1 MGGRS
6 SKNGKAPR
14 VLNSNGHLPQNGR
27 HRYNSNDQRIRAGG
41 DSGAGELDHGS
52 KSKQN
57 ELGGKPQ
64 RSEELQKQS
73 FPYSSPAN
81 NSTDEFYDGI
91 PLYSSSRS
99 KSTRSRQGAVSKVSE
114 VSSRL
119 GRVGSVGLGKAVEVL
134 DTLGSS
140 MTNLNPKG
148 GFAFAA
154 TTKGN
159 ELEILAFE
167 VANTIVKGFN
177 LMQSLSKRNIKRL
190 KELLPSEGVQNLVSV
205 NTDELLRIFAADKR
219 DELKVFSCEVFRFGN
234 RCKDPQWHNLDR
246 YFEKISKEFAPQRQ
260 LQDEAESVMEV
271 LMILVQ
277 NTAELYQE
285 LQLLDKLDQE
295 YQRKLSEDDK
305 PGKGQKGDGTAILRA
320 ELKSQKKEV
329 RNLKKKS
336 LWSRSLEEV
345 TGKLVD
351 VVRFLLMEID
361 DTFGRE
367 DSSALVEASASCHQR
382 LGPVGLSLHYANVV
396 LQIDDIVAQPS
407 NLLPTAR
414 HGLYQSLPPNIKS
427 ALRSRLQS
435 FEVKEEISIIGI
447 KDEMEKTLA
456 WLVPMSTNTAKD
468 HHGFGWVGE
477 WANSASEG
485 SRRSVSGNN
494 DFIRIESLHHADKEK
509 TETYIL
515 ELLLW
520 LHHLVSKSKK
530 ASSARVDASKSP
542 PLPPPQ
548 EKPDAAESGSPPQII
563 IEEQRT
569 TESTDEEEGKDDG
582 GSLETSK
589 SEDFT
594 ITLLTTKTKLENNVG
609 GDVQSEVNSMSA

>member
-99 KSTRSRQGAVSKVSE
+99 KSTGSRQGAVSKVSE

-219 DELKVFSCEVFRFGN
+219 
-234 RCKDPQWHNLDR
+234 
-246 YFEKISKEFAPQRQ
+246 ISKEFAPQRQ

-367 DSSALVEASASCHQR
+367 DSSALVESSASCHQR

-396 LQIDDIVAQPS
+396 LQIDDI
-407 NLLPTAR
+407 
-414 HGLYQSLPPNIKS
+414 
-427 ALRSRLQS
+427 
-435 FEVKEEISIIGI
+435 ISIIGI

-542 PLPPPQ
+542 PLPPLQ
-548 EKPDAAESGSPPQII
+548 EKPDAAESGSPLQIT

-569 TESTDEEEGKDDG
+569 TESTGEEEGKDDG

>member
-99 KSTRSRQGAVSKVSE
+99 KSTGSRQGAVSKVSE

-219 DELKVFSCEVFRFGN
+219 
-234 RCKDPQWHNLDR
+234 
-246 YFEKISKEFAPQRQ
+246 ISKEFAPQRQ

-367 DSSALVEASASCHQR
+367 DSSALVESSASCHQR

-396 LQIDDIVAQPS
+396 LQIDDI
-407 NLLPTAR
+407 
-414 HGLYQSLPPNIKS
+414 
-427 ALRSRLQS
+427 
-435 FEVKEEISIIGI
+435 ISIIGI

-542 PLPPPQ
+542 PLPPLQ
-548 EKPDAAESGSPPQII
+548 EKPDAAESGSPLQIT

-569 TESTDEEEGKDDG
+569 TESTGEEEGKDDG

-609 GDVQSEVNSMSA
+609 GDVQSEPLSLCVFICTYKITFWT

>member
-57 ELGGKPQ
+57 ELRGKPQ

-99 KSTRSRQGAVSKVSE
+99 KSTGSRQGAVSKVSE

-219 DELKVFSCEVFRFGN
+219 
-234 RCKDPQWHNLDR
+234 
-246 YFEKISKEFAPQRQ
+246 ISKEFAPQRQ

-367 DSSALVEASASCHQR
+367 DSSALVESSASCHQR

-396 LQIDDIVAQPS
+396 LQIDDI
-407 NLLPTAR
+407 
-414 HGLYQSLPPNIKS
+414 
-427 ALRSRLQS
+427 
-435 FEVKEEISIIGI
+435 ISIIGI

-542 PLPPPQ
+542 PLPPLE
-548 EKPDAAESGSPPQII
+548 EKPDTAESEPPPQIT

>member
-99 KSTRSRQGAVSKVSE
+99 KSTGSRQGAVSKVSE

-367 DSSALVEASASCHQR
+367 DSSALVESSASCHQR

-396 LQIDDIVAQPS
+396 LQIDDI
-407 NLLPTAR
+407 
-414 HGLYQSLPPNIKS
+414 
-427 ALRSRLQS
+427 
-435 FEVKEEISIIGI
+435 ISIIGI

-542 PLPPPQ
+542 PLPPLQ
-548 EKPDAAESGSPPQII
+548 EKPDAAESGSPLQIT

-569 TESTDEEEGKDDG
+569 TESTGEEEGKDDG

>member
-99 KSTRSRQGAVSKVSE
+99 KSTGSRQGAVSKVSE

-367 DSSALVEASASCHQR
+367 DSSALVESSASCHQR

-396 LQIDDIVAQPS
+396 LQIDDI
-407 NLLPTAR
+407 
-414 HGLYQSLPPNIKS
+414 
-427 ALRSRLQS
+427 
-435 FEVKEEISIIGI
+435 ISIIGI

-542 PLPPPQ
+542 PLPPLQ
-548 EKPDAAESGSPPQII
+548 EKPDAAESGSPLQIT

-569 TESTDEEEGKDDG
+569 TESTGEEEGKDDG

-609 GDVQSEVNSMSA
+609 GDVQSEPLSLCVFICTYKITFWT